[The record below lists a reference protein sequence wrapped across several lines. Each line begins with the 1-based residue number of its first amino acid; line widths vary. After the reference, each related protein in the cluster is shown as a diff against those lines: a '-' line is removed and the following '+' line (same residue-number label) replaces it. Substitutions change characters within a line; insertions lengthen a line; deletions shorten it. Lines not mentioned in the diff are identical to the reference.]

1 MIVWIPKRLSVFRL
15 NPKRDVATQRRLSAF
30 VCLLG
35 LAFFYLQVAAVAF
48 VTGTGLCCT
57 GEQCPI
63 AGHHHSSTKS
73 AGAGQDCGHNMAH
86 DMGRMDG
93 CSMSCCH
100 TSSAVAIH
108 AQFYLL
114 TPAFVSSYGM
124 PRLRT
129 VATPAAKI
137 GFLALTPPV
146 PPPKS
151 PAQIA

>member
-1 MIVWIPKRLSVFRL
+1 MIVWIRARLSVHRH
-15 NPKRDVATQRRLSAF
+15 NPKRDIPTQGRLSAI

-35 LAFFYLQVAAVAF
+35 LAFFYAHVVTVAVVSGA
-48 VTGTGLCCT
+48 GICCA

-73 AGAGQDCGHNMAH
+73 PGAGQDCGHNMQH

-108 AQFYLL
+108 AQLYVL
-114 TPAFVSSYGM
+114 TPAFVSSDGA

-129 VATPAAKI
+129 VTKAAAKI
-137 GFLALTPPV
+137 GLLMLIPAV

>member
-1 MIVWIPKRLSVFRL
+1 MIVWIRARLSVHRH
-15 NPKRDVATQRRLSAF
+15 NPKRDIPTQGRLSAI

-35 LAFFYLQVAAVAF
+35 LAFFYAHVVTVAVVSGA
-48 VTGTGLCCT
+48 GICCA

-73 AGAGQDCGHNMAH
+73 PGAGQDCGHNMQH

-108 AQFYLL
+108 AQLYVL
-114 TPAFVSSYGM
+114 TPGFVSSASAPM
-124 PRLRT
+124 SRT
-129 VATPAAKI
+129 LSTAAGKI
-137 GFLALTPPV
+137 CLLTLTPPV